1 MKAVAQIA
9 QDDPDK
15 QFEAGVARFDESGG
29 NETRRSEHRQK
40 QHSDEHGYQR
50 RPEERL
56 DFERAA
62 PLRDNEKHG
71 DDERGHY
78 GDGSAVS
85 VRQFSLHGAGLNIS
99 RQSGDKAQKR
109 DARQKLRKGD
119 ALFRENRLG
128 EVAFLVGMA
137 GIREEP
143 SRQKRD

>member
-1 MKAVAQIA
+1 MTKAA
-9 QDDPDK
+9 
-15 QFEAGVARFDESGG
+15 G
-29 NETRRSEHRQK
+29 NETRRSEHGQK

-85 VRQFSLHGAGLNIS
+85 VRQLS
-99 RQSGDKAQKR
+99 RMV
-109 DARQKLRKGD
+109 
-119 ALFRENRLG
+119 LG
-128 EVAFLVGMA
+128 
-137 GIREEP
+137 
-143 SRQKRD
+143 